1 MIELILL
8 LSVILLG
15 LLIGNKRVDKWLFL
29 KALLLFSVMLSV
41 SILISVAMY
50 LLLTIGVAN
59 VIGEQL
65 ESLFLLGIV
74 VIISTSL
81 LLYFLYLTTKKI
93 VLPIAL
99 MKIIEYYIQWVLI
112 YVTIY
117 QVIFDQFIV
126 SSEVKNTLQGT
137 INEPVAIIIVI
148 LPSFISIWIA
158 VVLFRIRMEEL

>member
-50 LLLTIGVAN
+50 LLLTMGVAN
-59 VIGEQL
+59 VIGQRL
-65 ESLFLLGIV
+65 ESLFLGIV

-81 LLYFLYLTTKKI
+81 LLYFLLNLTTKK
-93 VLPIAL
+93 LF
-99 MKIIEYYIQWVLI
+99 Y
-112 YVTIY
+112 
-117 QVIFDQFIV
+117 
-126 SSEVKNTLQGT
+126 
-137 INEPVAIIIVI
+137 
-148 LPSFISIWIA
+148 PS
-158 VVLFRIRMEEL
+158 L

>member
-59 VIGEQL
+59 VIGQRL
-65 ESLFLLGIV
+65 ESCFVFWL
-74 VIISTSL
+74 
-81 LLYFLYLTTKKI
+81 
-93 VLPIAL
+93 
-99 MKIIEYYIQWVLI
+99 
-112 YVTIY
+112 
-117 QVIFDQFIV
+117 
-126 SSEVKNTLQGT
+126 
-137 INEPVAIIIVI
+137 
-148 LPSFISIWIA
+148 
-158 VVLFRIRMEEL
+158 VVLMSKSVLFYFFFYLK

>member
-59 VIGEQL
+59 VIGQRL

-81 LLYFLYLTTKKI
+81 LLYFLLNLTTKKI

-99 MKIIEYYIQWVLI
+99 MKIGRAHV
-112 YVTIY
+112 
-117 QVIFDQFIV
+117 
-126 SSEVKNTLQGT
+126 
-137 INEPVAIIIVI
+137 
-148 LPSFISIWIA
+148 
-158 VVLFRIRMEEL
+158 

>member
-50 LLLTIGVAN
+50 LLLTMGVAN
-59 VIGEQL
+59 VIGQRL
-65 ESLFLLGIV
+65 ESLFLGIV

-81 LLYFLYLTTKKI
+81 LLYFY
-93 VLPIAL
+93 
-99 MKIIEYYIQWVLI
+99 
-112 YVTIY
+112 
-117 QVIFDQFIV
+117 
-126 SSEVKNTLQGT
+126 
-137 INEPVAIIIVI
+137 
-148 LPSFISIWIA
+148 
-158 VVLFRIRMEEL
+158 